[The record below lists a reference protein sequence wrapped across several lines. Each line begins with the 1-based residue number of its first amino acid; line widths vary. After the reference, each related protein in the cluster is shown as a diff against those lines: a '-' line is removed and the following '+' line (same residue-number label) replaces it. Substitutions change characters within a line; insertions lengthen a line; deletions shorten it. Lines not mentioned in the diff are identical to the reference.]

1 MTSRFL
7 RLVAI
12 TAALS
17 SAPLGA
23 AWAQATTGAYLAARQ
38 ASIGYDYE
46 AAAGFYQEALQG
58 DPTNPALLENLMIAL
73 IGLGDFDKAGSIA
86 EQLTNTGA
94 QSQIANLVAI
104 VQAGRTDRWDDIFAG
119 IEAGQSV
126 GPLVDGLAQSWA
138 FVGQGQVTKALAS
151 FDEVISA
158 PGLRSFGLYHK
169 ALALASVG
177 DFEGAD
183 AILSLAPEDGMQRT
197 RRGALVHA
205 EVLSQLGRNNDAAA
219 MIAAVFG
226 SDLDSGLQDLADRL
240 QTGTVI
246 PYSFVTTPADGLA
259 EVFYTVGQA
268 LDGEAADDYVLIYA
282 RSAQALR
289 PDHVDATLYAADLLE
304 RIGRYDLANAAYSTV
319 PQDDPAFL
327 AAELGRA
334 GVLRQDGKGDAAIE
348 VLQKLTRTHGDLAIV
363 HAELGDALRQMGD
376 LKGANAAYTQAVDL
390 TDDSDPS
397 KWFILYARGIT
408 FERLGDW
415 PLAEA
420 DFRASLALNPGHPS
434 VLNYLGYSMV
444 EKGVNLDEALGFIEQ
459 AAAAQPDSGA
469 IIDSLGWVLFRLG
482 RYDDSI
488 THMERAA
495 ELEPVDPVV
504 NDHLGDALWA
514 VGRKVEARFQWQ
526 RALSFDPED
535 ADATRIRRKLDIGLD
550 AVLAEEGAPPLSVVS
565 DK

>member
-1 MTSRFL
+1 MTPRFF
-7 RLVAI
+7 RLLALAI
-12 TAALS
+12 ALS
-17 SAPLGA
+17 SAPVAPL
-23 AWAQATTGAYLAARQ
+23 WAQDQTGAYLAARQ
-38 ASIGYDYE
+38 ASMARDYE
-46 AAAGFYQEALQG
+46 AAAGFYLDALQA
-58 DPTNPALLENLMIAL
+58 DPTNPALLENLMVAL
-73 IGLGDFDKAGSIA
+73 IGLGDFDRAGPIA
-86 EQLTNTGA
+86 QQLIDTGVE
-94 QSQIANLVAI
+94 SQIANIATI
-104 VQAGRTDRWDDIFAG
+104 VQAGRSGQWESIFSG
-119 IEAGQSV
+119 LEAGRSV

-138 FVGQGQVTKALAS
+138 FVGQGQVTQALAS
-151 FDEVISA
+151 FDEVIDA

-205 EVLSQLGRNNDAAA
+205 EVLSQLGRNADAVA
-219 MIAAVFG
+219 MLTTVFG
-226 SDLDSGLQDLADRL
+226 DDLDSGLQDLADRL
-240 QTGTVI
+240 QSGTAI
-246 PYSFVTTPADGLA
+246 PYSFVATPADGLA
-259 EVFYTVGQA
+259 EVFYTVAQA
-268 LDGEAADDYVLIYA
+268 LDGEAEDDYVLVYA
-282 RSAQALR
+282 RAAQALR
-289 PDHVDATLYAADLLE
+289 PGHVDATLYAADLLE
-304 RIGRYDLANAAYSTV
+304 RIGRYDLANAAYAQV

-348 VLQKLTRTHGDLAIV
+348 VLQQLTRTHGDMAIV
-363 HAELGDALRQMGD
+363 HAELGDALRQMQD
-376 LKGANAAYTQAVDL
+376 MKGANAAYTQAVDL

-415 PLAEA
+415 PMAEA

-444 EKGVNLDEALGFIEQ
+444 EKGVNLDEALAMIEQ

-482 RYDDSI
+482 RYGESI
-488 THMERAA
+488 TYMERAA
-495 ELEPVDPVV
+495 ELEPADPVV

-535 ADATRIRRKLDIGLD
+535 VDATRIRRKLDNGLD
-550 AVLAEEGAPPLSVVS
+550 AVLAEDGAPPLSVVS